1 MIFIPGSGKGNPGFF
16 NFFFRCFGLP
26 ISNKRINIYQVST
39 FEQEKQL
46 LEGIAANNRE
56 VIETVYRDNYP
67 MVQAFIL
74 NNSGNG
80 DEARDIFQ
88 EAMIVLFEKAVS
100 GSFEL
105 NCLLKTYIYSVC
117 RRLWLKRLQQLQR
130 YSNLIENVEETITVD
145 EDLEQHEK
153 HNADFIIM
161 ETAMGK
167 IGEPCKSLLDAYYI
181 QKKNMQEIATDFGY
195 TNADNAKTQK
205 YKCLVR
211 LKKLF
216 FAQYKNGQ

>member
-1 MIFIPGSGKGNPGFF
+1 MSTVEKD
-16 NFFFRCFGLP
+16 
-26 ISNKRINIYQVST
+26 RIY
-39 FEQEKQL
+39 
-46 LEGIAANNRE
+46 LEGLARNDRASVESIYREHFLMVEQLIINNNG
-56 VIETVYRDNYP
+56 T
-67 MVQAFIL
+67 
-74 NNSGNG
+74 G

-88 EAMIVLFEKAVS
+88 EAMIVLYEKARS

-117 RRLWLKRLQQLQR
+117 RRLWLKNLSQQQR
-130 YSNLIENVEETITVD
+130 FSRTVDLLEETVPVEE
-145 EDLEQHEK
+145 ELERHGKLNTDFLLME
-153 HNADFIIM
+153 NAM
-161 ETAMGK
+161 VK

-181 QKKNMQEIATDFGY
+181 QKKGMQEIADNFGY

-216 FAQYKNGQ
+216 FAQYKNG